1 MVSAQKIKF
10 CCRHYFEMERH
21 SLMTK
26 PDRILSA
33 LLAGVL
39 GCFLLAGCSKPAPQ
53 DKPVENGVPADTG
66 EKSAMP
72 SGGPA
77 KP

>member
-1 MVSAQKIKF
+1 
-10 CCRHYFEMERH
+10 
-21 SLMTK
+21 MTK